1 MSEDRPSATAS
12 GRQPRKW
19 LERLSQ
25 ALHLEPKD
33 REELLELLRHARQR
47 ELLDA
52 DSLHMIEG
60 VLEVSEMQARDI
72 MVPRSQMD
80 VVARDASLAEILPLV
95 IETAH
100 SRFPV
105 IGENRDE
112 VVGILLAKDLLPF
125 AAKGDGADFNIREV
139 LRPAFFIPESKR
151 LNVLLKEFRSSR
163 NHMALVVDEYG
174 GVAGLVTI
182 EDVIEQIVGEIEDEH
197 DIEEEE
203 NFILSAGDGHY
214 SVRGLTPIE
223 DFNEHFG
230 SRISDEDFDTVAGL
244 VMSELGH
251 MPKRGESLDFD
262 GYHFTVVRC
271 DNRRI
276 YLLDVKP
283 HESKHPEH
291 HDDES
296 GAAPLV

>member
-1 MSEDRPSATAS
+1 MSEDRPSVAAP
-12 GRQPRKW
+12 GRQPRNW
-19 LERLSQ
+19 LVRLSQ
-25 ALHLEPKD
+25 VLQIEPKD
-33 REELLELLRHARQR
+33 REELLRLLRDARQR

-80 VVARDASLAEILPLV
+80 VVERNATLQEILPMV
-95 IETAH
+95 IESAH

-112 VVGILLAKDLLPF
+112 VVGLLLAKDLLPF
-125 AAKGDGADFNIREV
+125 VAKGDGSDFNMRDV

-163 NHMALVVDEYG
+163 NHMAVVVDEYG

-197 DIEEEE
+197 DVEDEES
-203 NFILSAGDGHY
+203 FILPVGDGHFT
-214 SVRGLTPIE
+214 VRGLTPIE

-230 SRISDEDFDTVAGL
+230 VEFSDEDFDTVAGL
-244 VMSELGH
+244 VLGELGH
-251 MPKRGESLDFD
+251 MPKRGESLEFD
-262 GYHFTVVRC
+262 GFRFLVQRC

-276 YLLDVKP
+276 YLLDVSRVETVEQGSVSGDS
-283 HESKHPEH
+283 ESL
-291 HDDES
+291 
-296 GAAPLV
+296 A

>member
-12 GRQPRKW
+12 GRQPRSW
-19 LERLSQ
+19 LDRLSQ
-25 ALHLEPKD
+25 ALHHEPKD
-33 REELLELLRHARQR
+33 REELLELLREARQR

-72 MVPRSQMD
+72 MIPRSQMD
-80 VVARDASLAEILPLV
+80 VVARDATLAEILPLV

-112 VVGILLAKDLLPF
+112 VIGILLAKDLLPF

-163 NHMALVVDEYG
+163 NHMAVVVDEYG

-182 EDVIEQIVGEIEDEH
+182 EDVIEQIIGEIEDEH

-203 NFILSAGDGHY
+203 NFILPAADGHFT
-214 SVRGLTPIE
+214 VRGLTPIE
-223 DFNEHFG
+223 DFNEHFA
-230 SRISDEDFDTVAGL
+230 SSISDEDFDTVAGL

-251 MPKRGESLDFD
+251 MPKRGETLDFD
-262 GYHFTVVRC
+262 GFRFTVVRC

-276 YLLDVKP
+276 YLLDVQRNEA
-283 HESKHPEH
+283 ESDYG
-291 HDDES
+291 DDEHDVT
-296 GAAPLV
+296 PLA

>member
-12 GRQPRKW
+12 GRLPRSW

-25 ALHLEPKD
+25 VLHHEPKD
-33 REELLELLRHARQR
+33 REELLHLLRDARQR

-60 VLEVSEMQARDI
+60 VLEVSEMQVRDI
-72 MVPRSQMD
+72 MIPRSQMD
-80 VVARDASLAEILPLV
+80 VVERDATLAEILPLV
-95 IETAH
+95 IESAH

-112 VVGILLAKDLLPF
+112 VIGILLAKDLLPF
-125 AAKGDGADFNIREV
+125 TKGDGTAFKIREV

-203 NFILSAGDGHY
+203 NFILPAGDGHFT
-214 SVRGLTPIE
+214 VRGLTPIE
-223 DFNEHFG
+223 DFNDYFTT
-230 SRISDEDFDTVAGL
+230 SLSDEDFDTVAGL

-251 MPKRGESLDFD
+251 MPKRGETLDFD
-262 GYHFTVVRC
+262 GFHFTVVRC

-276 YLLDVKP
+276 YLLDATRVEATP
-283 HESKHPEH
+283 PESHR
-291 HDDES
+291 DEND
-296 GAAPLV
+296 AAPLA

>member
-12 GRQPRKW
+12 GRQPRNW
-19 LERLSQ
+19 LARLSQ
-25 ALHLEPKD
+25 VLHNEPKD
-33 REELLELLRHARQR
+33 REELLELLRDARQND
-47 ELLDA
+47 LLDA

-60 VLEVSEMQARDI
+60 VLEVSEMQVRDI
-72 MVPRSQMD
+72 MIPRSQMD

-95 IETAH
+95 IESAH

-105 IGENRDE
+105 IGEDRDE
-112 VVGILLAKDLLPF
+112 VIGILLAKDLLPF
-125 AAKGDGADFNIREV
+125 AVKGDSADFNIREV
-139 LRPAFFIPESKR
+139 LRTAFFIPESKR

-163 NHMALVVDEYG
+163 NHMAVVVDEYG

-203 NFILSAGDGHY
+203 NFILPAGEGHFT
-214 SVRGLTPIE
+214 VRGLTPIE
-223 DFNEHFG
+223 DFNDYFTTA
-230 SRISDEDFDTVAGL
+230 ISDEDFDTVAGL

-251 MPKRGESLDFD
+251 MPKRGETLDFD
-262 GYHFTVVRC
+262 GIHFTVVRC

-276 YLLDVKP
+276 YLLDVKRIETTP
-283 HESKHPEH
+283 PDHG
-291 HDDES
+291 DDETN
-296 GAAPLV
+296 A